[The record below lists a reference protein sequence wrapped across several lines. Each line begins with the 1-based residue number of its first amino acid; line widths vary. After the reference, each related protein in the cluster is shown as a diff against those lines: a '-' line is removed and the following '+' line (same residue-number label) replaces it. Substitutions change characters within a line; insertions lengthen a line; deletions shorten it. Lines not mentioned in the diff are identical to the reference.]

1 MNKLII
7 KLPALAKCTVISLT
21 VAMLLAIP
29 AFCFS
34 ETYGNTPEEEVKAGV
49 EAIDAGPVDITLVK
63 NGETYNYTYFPVECG
78 EFLQFAG
85 VVLSETEKVSV
96 PENLILYDDIVIDVS
111 SVQYVEY
118 TVPERIDY
126 GYDITEVDTIPKG
139 TTNIICEGSYGEKA
153 VTYLE
158 KRVAGVVVSKEVIAE
173 EVKVQ
178 SENGKAEYGVG
189 GTFVT
194 PGGDELKYT
203 YKRYME
209 ATAYTYM
216 PGYTTMTTAT
226 GATLAKGIVAVDPR
240 EIPMHTKMYIT
251 SDTVDY
257 GYGVAEDTGGLIKGN
272 IVDLAYMSYTEC
284 INFGRRY
291 MWVYFL
297 EE

>member
-1 MNKLII
+1 LIT
-7 KLPALAKCTVISLT
+7 KLPEFAKYLFISAIT
-21 VAMLLAIP
+21 AALLAMP

-34 ETYGNTPEEEVKAGV
+34 ETYGNMPEDAENTVA
-49 EAIDAGPVDITLVK
+49 EAVSGPVDITLVK

-85 VVLSETEKVSV
+85 VTLSETEKVSV

-118 TVPERIDY
+118 TVEQQIDY

-139 TTNIICEGSYGEKA
+139 TMNVIYEGAYGRKL

-158 KRVAGVVVSKEVIAE
+158 KRVSGVAVSKEVVGE
-173 EVKVQ
+173 EVIVQ

-189 GTFVT
+189 GTYVT
-194 PGGDELKYT
+194 PGGDEIKYS

-257 GYGVAEDTGGLIKGN
+257 GYGVAEDTGGVIKGN
-272 IVDLAYMSYTEC
+272 IIDLAYMSYTEC